1 MTRNEQFVR
10 RRQVREL
17 DDVVVG
23 VHLRWY
29 LANSIFSRALRKGV
43 PKEKVVFLSIHA
55 DSLHPSLRGA
65 MAYVPAE
72 RYVTGSY
79 RKTERVYLARA
90 EVREHPVVRHSEE
103 ESLEAEGL
111 SRELA
116 ESIVDSFET
125 HHLNVHPF
133 NPVRD
138 SVVRDGREWV
148 PAIIRYNLVPTRLL
162 LEVCNLGN
170 RYDRELIKTRSTA
183 ARWPGDVR
191 GPREFLRG
199 SARGRPRLL
208 RARNN
213 SSVRRL
219 AADCD
224 NPCAA
229 NSSFEVQMKFRAI
242 PMLFFILNSN

>member
-1 MTRNEQFVR
+1 
-10 RRQVREL
+10 
-17 DDVVVG
+17 
-23 VHLRWY
+23 
-29 LANSIFSRALRKGV
+29 
-43 PKEKVVFLSIHA
+43 
-55 DSLHPSLRGA
+55 
-65 MAYVPAE
+65 MAYIPAE

-79 RKTERVYLARA
+79 RKSESVYLARA

-111 SRELA
+111 SRDLA

-170 RYDRELIKTRSTA
+170 RNDRALVKTPKYRRHIADAMYEGLVNFFEDREASPSVV
-183 ARWPGDVR
+183 AR
-191 GPREFLRG
+191 
-199 SARGRPRLL
+199 A
-208 RARNN
+208 
-213 SSVRRL
+213 
-219 AADCD
+219 
-224 NPCAA
+224 
-229 NSSFEVQMKFRAI
+229 K
-242 PMLFFILNSN
+242 